1 MMKRI
6 SIALILTLVL
16 SAVVIGQSQIKNIYN
31 TINLGVTANR
41 DSVIVLFPQ
50 IFGTN
55 KPGVDGYFSVTILP
69 DTIGSVTGLDSLSIW
84 CRKLQK
90 TEGGIYV
97 MDRVDSV
104 LCVSQLSWTPPANP
118 AIPKNCYS
126 YEITSAL
133 GPCHGLVVFA
143 RYKSETAGD
152 SITVPIWVT
161 VQ

>member
-55 KPGVDGYFSVTILP
+55 KPGVDGYFSVNILP
-69 DTIGSVTGLDSLSIW
+69 DTVLAAPAEEDGLSVW

-90 TEGGIYV
+90 TEGGTYV
-97 MDRVDSV
+97 MDAVDSV
-104 LCVSQLSWTPPANP
+104 LCVSDLDWERG
-118 AIPKNCYS
+118 KLYS
-126 YEITSAL
+126 YEITTAL
-133 GPCHGLVVFA
+133 GPCHGLVVFVS
-143 RYKSETAGD
+143 YGSVTADD
-152 SITVPIWVT
+152 SVTVPIWVT